1 MTVFYCS
8 RVISRRLTS
17 PFHKTLPFY
26 NISKP
31 SFFFF
36 LSASKYSTAP
46 IENSV
51 QSPPL
56 IFLQLKHVC
65 RQKNFSL
72 YSALLLHIY
81 MKLISRLNRWTVP
94 PGTLI
99 TYLMIFKVF
108 LSLLRGLPFTQPKD
122 KENGPVVVFNYL
134 YFDLPLRS
142 GRWVLTYICS
152 QKEQKS

>member
-31 SFFFF
+31 SFFFSF
-36 LSASKYSTAP
+36 CIKILHSPDRKLSAISATHLSAA
-46 IENSV
+46 
-51 QSPPL
+51 
-56 IFLQLKHVC
+56 HVS

-142 GRWVLTYICS
+142 GRWVLTYNCS